1 MGKNPRDREGC
12 LTLREAVG
20 RGIRPAVI
28 LVPVLIFVTLILAG
42 TAAPEQF
49 MAVLN
54 AVFAGLMVHG
64 G

>member
-42 TAAPEQF
+42 TAAPE
-49 MAVLN
+49 
-54 AVFAGLMVHG
+54 
-64 G
+64 